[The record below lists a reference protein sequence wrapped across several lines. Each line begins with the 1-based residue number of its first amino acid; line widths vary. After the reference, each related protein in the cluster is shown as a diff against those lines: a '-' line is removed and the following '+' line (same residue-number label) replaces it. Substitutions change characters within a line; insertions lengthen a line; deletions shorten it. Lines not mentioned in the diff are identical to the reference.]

1 MMINFFNVRVFFVVA
16 TFSFAATAQTNF
28 SPVGYDPHR
37 SFSPDWK
44 LLGGTA
50 TRSAQGTPTNAYWQ
64 NQANYQLECT
74 LDPVNHLLTGKAIIH
89 YTNNSPYTLDYL
101 WLQLDQHLFNRNSR
115 GQKKLQANANSRYG
129 DPNSSFN
136 GGYTL
141 KSVKQV
147 DHAGKPIGN
156 LVYVETDSRMQIRLE
171 RPLATGAAIYM
182 SIDYSYPIAGYGA
195 DRSGILQTKNG
206 EIFSMAQFYPRM
218 CVFDDVR
225 GWNTDPYLG
234 AGEFYLEYGNFDV
247 KITAP
252 NNLYVVGGGSL
263 LNAAQVLSSTEFSR
277 WEQARKSPK
286 TLFIRTEKEV
296 TEQTKKQSTSVTN
309 QPQKTWHF
317 SLENA
322 RDFAWGASAAFVLD
336 ASSISLPSGKT
347 AMALS
352 AYPVESVGSNAWGRS
367 TEYVK
372 GSIENYSNRWFEY
385 PYPVA
390 VNVASNVGG
399 MEYPGI
405 VFCSSSSTGAGLFGV
420 TDHEFGH
427 TWFPMIV
434 GSNERLFGW
443 MDEGFNTF
451 INSLADD
458 DFNQGEY
465 NAPNANGAEMGFMF
479 FQPESESIMHS
490 PDAMRERNIGIALYY
505 KPAFA
510 LQVLRKYILGEDRF
524 DFAFRTYI
532 RRWAFKHPTPTDFF
546 RTMEDAS
553 GENLHWFWKSW
564 FMEND
569 RLDQGIEKVEFEP
582 EKGTAVTLVN
592 LDKMVMPVLLS
603 YETISGKTGK
613 LEWPAEIWNNTD
625 RFVARIPVQEPLK
638 KITIDPNR
646 AFPDLEYENNGWI
659 AQ

>member
-1 MMINFFNVRVFFVVA
+1 
-16 TFSFAATAQTNF
+16 
-28 SPVGYDPHR
+28 
-37 SFSPDWK
+37 
-44 LLGGTA
+44 
-50 TRSAQGTPTNAYWQ
+50 
-64 NQANYQLECT
+64 
-74 LDPVNHLLTGKAIIH
+74 
-89 YTNNSPYTLDYL
+89 
-101 WLQLDQHLFNRNSR
+101 
-115 GQKKLQANANSRYG
+115 
-129 DPNSSFN
+129 
-136 GGYTL
+136 
-141 KSVKQV
+141 
-147 DHAGKPIGN
+147 
-156 LVYVETDSRMQIRLE
+156 
-171 RPLATGAAIYM
+171 
-182 SIDYSYPIAGYGA
+182 
-195 DRSGILQTKNG
+195 
-206 EIFSMAQFYPRM
+206 
-218 CVFDDVR
+218 
-225 GWNTDPYLG
+225 
-234 AGEFYLEYGNFDV
+234 
-247 KITAP
+247 
-252 NNLYVVGGGSL
+252 
-263 LNAAQVLSSTEFSR
+263 
-277 WEQARKSPK
+277 
-286 TLFIRTEKEV
+286 
-296 TEQTKKQSTSVTN
+296 
-309 QPQKTWHF
+309 
-317 SLENA
+317 
-322 RDFAWGASAAFVLD
+322 
-336 ASSISLPSGKT
+336 
-347 AMALS
+347 
-352 AYPVESVGSNAWGRS
+352 
-367 TEYVK
+367 
-372 GSIENYSNRWFEY
+372 
-385 PYPVA
+385 
-390 VNVASNVGG
+390 
-399 MEYPGI
+399 
-405 VFCSSSSTGAGLFGV
+405 
-420 TDHEFGH
+420 
-427 TWFPMIV
+427 
-434 GSNERLFGW
+434 LFGW

-490 PDAMRERNIGIALYY
+490 PDAMKERNIGIALYY

-625 RFVARIPVQEPLK
+625 RFVARIPVQESLK